1 MRCRLCL
8 EDKPLI
14 KAHIIPLSFFKDSGP
29 DSQLGQ
35 LWSNKPGTHPV
46 RCPIGI
52 YSTDILCESCEHVF
66 SPWDTYAHSLLLQP
80 DPKRWTLVRD
90 DDQNPIAFQYDSFDY
105 SKLKLFF
112 LSVLWR
118 ADASTHR
125 FFAKVKLGPHEP
137 VLREMIRTGNP
148 GDAEDYAITLA
159 KFDHV
164 AGKGILDPQPG
175 RYDDVN
181 YIRLY
186 LGGYVVYI
194 KVDSRPTPG
203 VLGRLKIDVGSP
215 LVVGLR
221 NLAGS
226 PELRIMRSM
235 LRPQE

>member
-1 MRCRLCL
+1 MRCKLCL

-14 KAHIIPLSFFKDSGP
+14 KAHIILRSFFEAMGP
-29 DSQLGQ
+29 DSKLAR
-35 LWSNKPGTHPV
+35 LRSNKVGTHPA

-52 YSTDILCESCEHVF
+52 YSTDILCESCERIF
-66 SPWDTYAHSLLLQP
+66 SPWDTYAISLLVKGATERRVQ
-80 DPKRWTLVRD
+80 D

-105 SKLKLFF
+105 AKLKLFF

-148 GDAEDYAITLA
+148 GDSEDYAITLA

-164 AGKGILDPQPG
+164 VGKAILDPHRE

-186 LGGYVVYI
+186 LAGYVAYV
-194 KVDSRPTPG
+194 KVDSRPAPG
-203 VLGRLKIDVGSP
+203 LFGRLKMDASAP
-215 LVVGLR
+215 LVVVLR
-221 NLAGS
+221 NLARS
-226 PELRIMRSM
+226 PDLRIIKSIVN
-235 LRPQE
+235 PGT